1 MDAHNC
7 VQDAHEISG
16 KTKRAEKA
24 TLCDKDSSR
33 HSGEA
38 QLKAMPQLVLQLVL
52 MLVLQLVEQLAELLC
67 ISPFPSIKTE
77 HKTLYDHTEI
87 IKPCI
92 TGLISS
98 VLARMVVGMVATK
111 QTLCRELTSDTV
123 LMRAELK
130 ADEKWTFH
138 LLLVLLL

>member
-1 MDAHNC
+1 M
-7 VQDAHEISG
+7 
-16 KTKRAEKA
+16 
-24 TLCDKDSSR
+24 L
-33 HSGEA
+33 
-38 QLKAMPQLVLQLVL
+38 QLVLQLVL

-130 ADEKWTFH
+130 ADEKWTDFSFSFGFALVRVDLITYLVFRPQLPCRPLH
-138 LLLVLLL
+138 LHHVAP

>member
-1 MDAHNC
+1 M
-7 VQDAHEISG
+7 
-16 KTKRAEKA
+16 
-24 TLCDKDSSR
+24 L
-33 HSGEA
+33 
-38 QLKAMPQLVLQLVL
+38 QLVLQLVL

-130 ADEKWTFH
+130 ADELDFSFAFGFALVRVDLITYLVFRPQLPCRPLH
-138 LLLVLLL
+138 LHHVAP

>member
-1 MDAHNC
+1 MLH
-7 VQDAHEISG
+7 
-16 KTKRAEKA
+16 
-24 TLCDKDSSR
+24 
-33 HSGEA
+33 
-38 QLKAMPQLVLQLVL
+38 LVLQLVL

-130 ADEKWTFH
+130 ADEK
-138 LLLVLLL
+138 

>member
-24 TLCDKDSSR
+24 TLCEKESSR
-33 HSGEA
+33 HSGGA
-38 QLKAMPQLVLQLVL
+38 QLKAMLQLVLQLVL
-52 MLVLQLVEQLAELLC
+52 MLVEQLAELLC

-98 VLARMVVGMVATK
+98 TLARIVIEEWCGPNKTNII
-111 QTLCRELTSDTV
+111 
-123 LMRAELK
+123 
-130 ADEKWTFH
+130 
-138 LLLVLLL
+138 

>member
-24 TLCDKDSSR
+24 TLCEKESSR

-38 QLKAMPQLVLQLVL
+38 QLKAMLHLVLQLVLQLVL

-111 QTLCRELTSDTV
+111 
-123 LMRAELK
+123 
-130 ADEKWTFH
+130 
-138 LLLVLLL
+138 